1 MKELII
7 KYVTNENILK
17 FAEKE
22 NVKLSTNE
30 IYFIHDYIL
39 KNYKDIL
46 NNKIDYELIK
56 NNVNTSAY
64 NKIIYL
70 IKKYKKISFS

>member
-7 KYVTNENILK
+7 KYVTKENIIK

-22 NVKLSTNE
+22 NVNLNTNE
-30 IYFIHDYIL
+30 VNFIHDYIIN
-39 KNYKDIL
+39 NYKDIL

-56 NNVNTSAY
+56 NNVNANAY

-70 IKKYKKISFS
+70 IKKYKKIRMS